1 MPFTPASA
9 APPSILY
16 KREIHRCC
24 DARNCPQPDL
34 AGLPSGPCL
43 DANGLA
49 KGETAIREFC
59 FEPVAQP
66 AVVKSVD
73 GEQLEMPKRMQLA
86 VVISGSM
93 IGREKTQEQ
102 TLWCFITRSHV
113 PFVGQSPKF
122 PKQIRLVPSFCSER
136 WRRERFNLNPL
147 CFGSLSVLAPS
158 KARSP

>member
-9 APPSILY
+9 APPSILH

-66 AVVKSVD
+66 AVAKSVD

-93 IGREKTQEQ
+93 IGREENPGTNIMVFHHQKPRALCWTKPKVPKANTSRSILLQREMAPRKIQ
-102 TLWCFITRSHV
+102 LESALLWE
-113 PFVGQSPKF
+113 PKR
-122 PKQIRLVPSFCSER
+122 PCS
-136 WRRERFNLNPL
+136 
-147 CFGSLSVLAPS
+147 
-158 KARSP
+158 